1 MYIMLS
7 FSIFFLIKR
16 EMKKILK
23 HCQKRNK
30 KGEINVIIGDKKW
43 KVEEQSKEKWKE
55 YIKVKELEGW
65 DS

>member
-1 MYIMLS
+1 
-7 FSIFFLIKR
+7 
-16 EMKKILK
+16 MKKILK